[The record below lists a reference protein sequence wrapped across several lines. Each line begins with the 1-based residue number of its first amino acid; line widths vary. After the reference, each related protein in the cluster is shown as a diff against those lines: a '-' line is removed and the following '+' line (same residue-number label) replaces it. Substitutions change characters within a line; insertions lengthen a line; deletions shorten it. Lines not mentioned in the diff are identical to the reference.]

1 MQKMTLNLEAIEVVS
16 FEPLPPD
23 DANDPAAISGQACV
37 TWRTVYGTCC
47 TP

>member
-1 MQKMTLNLEAIEVVS
+1 MQKLTLDLEQIEVVS
-16 FEPLPPD
+16 FQTEPD
-23 DANDPAAISGQACV
+23 DGQDAAAISGTACV